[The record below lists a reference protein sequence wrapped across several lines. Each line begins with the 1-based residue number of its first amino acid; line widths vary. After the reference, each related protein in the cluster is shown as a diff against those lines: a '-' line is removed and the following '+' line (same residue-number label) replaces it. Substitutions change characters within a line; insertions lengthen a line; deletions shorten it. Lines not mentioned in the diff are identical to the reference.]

1 MKDAI
6 QQWFAQAKDELSMAE
21 VLFASSHYRGAC
33 SHAQQSLE
41 KALKGALLHVGWE
54 LERTQSLRKLVAI
67 GKRYGIEARLS
78 EDDMDFI
85 DSVYRGRYPAEEGLL
100 PTGAPTCEEAERIIQ
115 AVSQSL
121 PQICQIT

>member
-1 MKDAI
+1 
-6 QQWFAQAKDELSMAE
+6 MAE
-21 VLFASSHYRGAC
+21 VLFNSGHYCGAC
-33 SHAQQSLE
+33 FHAYQSVD
-41 KALKGALLHVGWE
+41 KALKGTLLHAGWE
-54 LERTQSLRKLVAI
+54 LERTHSLRKLAAI
-67 GKRYGIEARLS
+67 GKRYGVEEILT

-100 PTGAPTCEEAERIIQ
+100 PTGAPTREEAERIIQ